1 MKNKAYLLFLLLP
14 ALFFFSHCQ
23 EENPYRRDRSRVRS
37 PYENRLQP
45 NAYNVGFLIMD
56 GVYNTELVAPWDIF
70 HHTRFR
76 DGIKPMNVFTIAKTL
91 EPVFTFEGIELQPDY
106 SYRDEER
113 PRIDILVIPS
123 ADHHMDDD
131 MEDREMILFVREV
144 AAEAQ
149 YLTSHCDGAFI
160 LAKAGQLVNKKATTF
175 PTDIDSMRIM
185 FPNTT
190 VLKGVDV
197 VQDGKVITS
206 TGGVRSYDAALYL
219 CELLYDSRVTREIA
233 KGLVID
239 WNLNRVKYHKE
250 GK

>member
-1 MKNKAYLLFLLLP
+1 MKNWTLLLL
-14 ALFFFSHCQ
+14 AGLLLLANCR
-23 EENPYRRDRSRVRS
+23 EENPYQRDRSRVRS

-45 NAYNVGFLIMD
+45 DAYNVGFLIMD
-56 GVYNTELVAPWDIF
+56 GVYNTELIAPWDVF

-76 DGIKPMNVFTIAKTL
+76 KVDKPMNVFTIAKTL
-91 EPVFTFEGIELQPDY
+91 DPVFTFEGIELQPDY

-123 ADHHMDDD
+123 ADHHMDSD
-131 MEDREMILFVREV
+131 MEDSEMILFVREV
-144 AAEAQ
+144 AAEAR

-185 FPNTT
+185 FPNTI

-206 TGGVRSYDAALYL
+206 TGGARSYDAALYL
-219 CELLYDSRVTREIA
+219 CELLYDRRVAREIA

-239 WNLNRVKYHKE
+239 WDLSRLKYHKE

>member
-1 MKNKAYLLFLLLP
+1 ML
-14 ALFFFSHCQ
+14 
-23 EENPYRRDRSRVRS
+23 RS
-37 PYENRLQP
+37 PYENRLKS

-56 GVYNTELVAPWDIF
+56 GVYNTELVASWDVF

-76 DGIKPMNVFTIAKTL
+76 NVDSTMNVFTIAKTL
-91 EPVFTFEGIELQPDY
+91 DPVFTFEGIELQPDY
-106 SYRDEER
+106 SYRDEDR

-123 ADHHMDDD
+123 ADHHMDSD

-144 AAEAQ
+144 AAKARF
-149 YLTSHCDGAFI
+149 LTSHCDGAFI

-185 FPNTT
+185 FPNTI

-197 VQDGKVITS
+197 VQDGKLITS
-206 TGGVRSYDAALYL
+206 TGGARSYDAALYL
-219 CELLYDSRVTREIA
+219 IEKLYDRRVAREIA

-239 WNLNRVKYHKE
+239 WDLDKVRKHIE
-250 GK
+250 E